1 MPWSNWPP
9 PPKPARWSERRR
21 VCVWA
26 HDRLWSRA
34 KQENPLPESGL
45 TDIFTEI
52 EEDMRRDRV
61 ASLWRRYGKLVIAA
75 AFLLVIGTALY
86 VFWQNYR
93 QRQDE
98 AAGNRY
104 SQAVALMHGGADA
117 KAFDAFKALSAT
129 TSQEGY
135 GLLARI
141 QVAAMQAQGTAGTA
155 TPATRKAGL
164 DALDAI
170 AKDSDVR
177 QDYRD
182 IARLQWGLYG
192 VDSLPKASIV
202 EALQPLTIA
211 PNPWRFTATELSALS
226 DLRSGDKRTAL
237 TLYKSLADDLDAPQS
252 VRARAAEIV
261 TDLQD

>member
-1 MPWSNWPP
+1 
-9 PPKPARWSERRR
+9 
-21 VCVWA
+21 
-26 HDRLWSRA
+26 
-34 KQENPLPESGL
+34 
-45 TDIFTEI
+45 
-52 EEDMRRDRV
+52 V

-75 AFLLVIGTALY
+75 AVLLVIGTVLY
-86 VFWQNYR
+86 VFWQNHR
-93 QRQDE
+93 RHQDE
-98 AAGNRY
+98 ADGNQY
-104 SQAVALMHGGADA
+104 SQAVALMHSGANA

-129 TSQEGY
+129 TGQGY

-192 VDSLPKASIV
+192 VDSLPKASLV